1 MEQLYHFAKYFV
13 HLINGLGYFTL
24 FEHDVKLNDTS
35 INLTADIVLY
45 FCLDFQIWSIIFASI
60 MLEFLLIC

>member
-45 FCLDFQIWSIIFASI
+45 FCLDFQI
-60 MLEFLLIC
+60 